1 MGEQMTAELV
11 LGALNMALHTR
22 RPETV
27 IHHSDQG
34 NPRRRHSA
42 LSYLS
47 SSTSKGNIS
56 STKTA
61 PKNTGCPPR
70 RSVRRKRRPPP
81 WTTLHLCNHPLENQA
96 LTCAWMGSRPGSAA
110 AEPSQRWTPIQHHQR
125 DATQRHANP
134 QDGCGREVLLLAKSE
149 IADGDD
155 QQRCAHRDQ
164 GNQARG
170 DVVH

>member
-1 MGEQMTAELV
+1 MVIDAFSRKVVGWSMGEQMTAELV

-81 WTTLHLCNHPLENQA
+81 WTTLHLWQPARSPLINRGMLFKQ
-96 LTCAWMGSRPGSAA
+96 
-110 AEPSQRWTPIQHHQR
+110 AEP
-125 DATQRHANP
+125 
-134 QDGCGREVLLLAKSE
+134 LLDLA
-149 IADGDD
+149 
-155 QQRCAHRDQ
+155 
-164 GNQARG
+164 
-170 DVVH
+170 V